1 MMQEI
6 RSFFL
11 DSQWTRRNGNGS
23 FSLILDEQ
31 IEVPNGNV
39 MYLDDVSIIGSI
51 PMVNLNNNR
60 VFVVERSP
68 KQFNFQGVIQAS
80 QTLGGTTSTL
90 VVEAFASAISGLSQ
104 YKYQVDLPKTLH
116 NKEGKLLFV
125 PDDTECVWAGV
136 IYHLTDGTSWDPS
149 SLPND
154 YEEVS
159 AKFLYTT
166 GVATWS
172 TRVGAY
178 RYFDYD
184 LSFGG
189 DGKKETLRI
198 LDFPIGEYE
207 AQTYPR
213 YPSQPPE

>member
-1 MMQEI
+1 MQEI

-11 DSQWTRRNGNGS
+11 DSQWTRRNDNGS

-60 VFVVERSP
+60 VFVVERTP
-68 KQFNFQGVIQAS
+68 KQFNFQDVIQAS
-80 QTLGGTTSTL
+80 QSLGGTTTTL

-104 YKYQVDLPKTLH
+104 YKYQCDLPKTTH
-116 NKEGKLLFV
+116 NKAGKLLFV

-136 IYHLTDGTSWDPS
+136 IYHLTDGSTWDPT

-172 TRVGAY
+172 ARVGGPTA
-178 RYFDYD
+178 
-184 LSFGG
+184 SSTTAWTFG
-189 DGKKETLRI
+189 
-198 LDFPIGEYE
+198 E
-207 AQTYPR
+207 AAQRRP
-213 YPSQPPE
+213 